1 MHKHTGIFHFLK
13 NRELNELY
21 ISIAI
26 RAFAV
31 SLIGVFIP
39 IYFYQQGYSFFSI
52 FLFYA
57 FWSLTHLLFSIPS
70 AKISSKLG
78 LKRSILLSI
87 PFLILF
93 FFFLYSLENF
103 NWPLPLLSILIG
115 LSTSL
120 FWLSYHVDFAKFSNR
135 KNRGKQVGFSKIII
149 AVFSVL
155 GPIAG
160 GIILTFVG
168 FGMLFIIVSVLLI
181 GSVIPLFFSREIHE
195 PSSFS
200 LKGFFRGQKI
210 KDILS
215 YIGFGIEGKIGA
227 VVWPLFIFIFIF
239 SEKYIS
245 LGLVSSLTLGV
256 ALISVIF
263 IGKFSDIYRRKILK
277 IGSVFNAVIW
287 IVKSFIITPVQ
298 VFITD
303 AFYGVSRV
311 TMDVPFDAINYDKA
325 KEEERVKII
334 LQREMYTH
342 LGIILL
348 FLVLMFF
355 TESLIEIFRYGGPL
369 SSLLRFFF

>member
-1 MHKHTGIFHFLK
+1 MHTHTRIFHFLK

-21 ISIAI
+21 LSISIK
-26 RAFAV
+26 AFAV

-39 IYFYQQGYSFFSI
+39 VYFYQQGYTFFSI

-57 FWSLTHLLFSIPS
+57 LWSLTHLLFSMPS
-70 AKISSKLG
+70 ALISSKLG
-78 LKRSILLSI
+78 LKRSISLSI

-93 FFFLYSLENF
+93 FFFLYTLKNF

-120 FWLSYHVDFAKFSNR
+120 FWLSYHIDFAKFSDR
-135 KNRGKQVGFSKIII
+135 KNRGKQIGFSKIII
-149 AVFSVL
+149 SVFSVL
-155 GPIAG
+155 GPVAG

-168 FGMLFIIVSVLLI
+168 FEILFIIVSVLLI
-181 GSVIPLFFSREIHE
+181 GSVIPLFFSKEVHE

-200 LKGFFRGQKI
+200 LRGFFKGQKI

-215 YIGFGIEGKIGA
+215 YIGCGIEGRMGV
-227 VVWPLFIFIFIF
+227 VVWPLFIFIFIL

-256 ALISVIF
+256 ALISTIF
-263 IGKFSDIYRRKILK
+263 VGKFSDIYRRNILK
-277 IGSVFNAVIW
+277 IGSVFNAIIW

-303 AFYGVSRV
+303 AFYGFSR
-311 TMDVPFDAINYDKA
+311 TTIDIPFDAINYDKA
-325 KEEERVKII
+325 KEKERVKII
-334 LQREMYTH
+334 LQREIYNH
-342 LGIILL
+342 LGMILL
-348 FLVLMFF
+348 FLVLMFSAAPL
-355 TESLIEIFRYGGPL
+355 TEIFRYGGPL

>member
-1 MHKHTGIFHFLK
+1 MHRHTGIFHFLK

-21 ISIAI
+21 MSIAI

-57 FWSLTHLLFSIPS
+57 IWSLTHLLFSLPA

-78 LKRSILLSI
+78 LKRSMLLSI

-93 FFFLYSLENF
+93 FFFIYTLENF
-103 NWPLPLLSILIG
+103 NWPLPLLSISIG

-120 FWLSYHVDFAKFSNR
+120 FWLSYHIDFAKFSSK
-135 KNRGKQVGFSKIII
+135 KNRGRQVGFSKIII
-149 AVFSVL
+149 AIFSVL
-155 GPIAG
+155 GPVAG
-160 GIILTFVG
+160 GIILTLIG
-168 FGMLFIIVSVLLI
+168 FEILFIIVSVLLI

-215 YIGFGIEGKIGA
+215 YIGFGIEGKMGA
-227 VVWPLFIFIFIF
+227 VVWPLFIFIFIL

-256 ALISVIF
+256 ALISIIF
-263 IGKFSDIYRRKILK
+263 VGKFSDIYRRKILK
-277 IGSVFNAVIW
+277 MGSVFNAAIW
-287 IVKSFIITPVQ
+287 VVKSFIVTPIQ

-303 AFYGVSRV
+303 AFYGVSKV

-325 KEEERVKII
+325 KEEQRVKII
-334 LQREMYTH
+334 LQREMYIH
-342 LGIILL
+342 VGIILL
-348 FLVLMFF
+348 FLVLMFL
-355 TESLIEIFRYGGPL
+355 TESLIEVFRYGGPL

>member
-1 MHKHTGIFHFLK
+1 MHSHINFLHFFR

-21 ISIAI
+21 MSIAI

-39 IYFYQQGYSFFSI
+39 IYFYKQGHSFFSI

-57 FWSLTHLLFSIPS
+57 IWSLTHMLFSMPS

-78 LKRSILLSI
+78 LKHSMLLSV

-93 FFFLYSLENF
+93 FFLLYSLENF
-103 NWPLPLLSILIG
+103 HWPLPLLSVLIG
-115 LSTSL
+115 ISTSL
-120 FWLSYHVDFAKFSNR
+120 FWLSYHIDFAKFSSK
-135 KNRGKQVGFSKIII
+135 KNRGKQVGLSKIII
-149 AVFSVL
+149 AIFSVL
-155 GPIAG
+155 GPIVG
-160 GIILTFVG
+160 GIVLTFAG
-168 FGMLFIIVSVLLI
+168 FEILFIVVSVLLL

-215 YIGFGIEGKIGA
+215 YIGFGIEGKIGG
-227 VVWPLFIFIFIF
+227 VLWPLFIFIFIL

-245 LGLVSSLTLGV
+245 LGLVSSLSLGV
-256 ALISVIF
+256 ALISIIF
-263 IGKFSDIYRRKILK
+263 VGKFSDIHRRKILK
-277 IGSVFNAVIW
+277 TGTVFNSIIW
-287 IVKSFIITPVQ
+287 VVKSFIVTPIQ
-298 VFITD
+298 VFIAD
-303 AFYGVSRV
+303 ALHGISRV

-325 KEEERVKII
+325 KEKDRVKII
-334 LQREMYTH
+334 LQREMYIH
-342 LGIILL
+342 MGVVLL
-348 FLVLMFF
+348 FLVLMFL
-355 TESLIEIFRYGGPL
+355 TESFVEIFRYGGPL

>member
-57 FWSLTHLLFSIPS
+57 IWSLTHLLFSMPA

-78 LKRSILLSI
+78 LKRSMLLSI

-93 FFFLYSLENF
+93 FFFIYTLENF
-103 NWPLPLLSILIG
+103 NWPLPLLSISIG

-120 FWLSYHVDFAKFSNR
+120 FWLSYHIDFAKFSNR

-155 GPIAG
+155 GPVAG
-160 GIILTFVG
+160 GIILTLIG
-168 FGMLFIIVSVLLI
+168 FEILFIIVSVLLI

-200 LKGFFRGQKI
+200 LKGFLRGQKI

-215 YIGFGIEGKIGA
+215 YIGFGIEGKMGA
-227 VVWPLFIFIFIF
+227 VIWPLFIFIFIL

-256 ALISVIF
+256 ALISIVF
-263 IGKFSDIYRRKILK
+263 VGKFSDIYRRKILK
-277 IGSVFNAVIW
+277 IGTVFNAAIWVI
-287 IVKSFIITPVQ
+287 KSFIVTPIQ

-303 AFYGVSRV
+303 AFYGASRM

-342 LGIILL
+342 VGIILL
-348 FLVLMFF
+348 FLVLMFL

>member
-57 FWSLTHLLFSIPS
+57 IWSLTHMLFSIPS
-70 AKISSKLG
+70 TKISSKLG

-93 FFFLYSLENF
+93 FFFLYTLENF
-103 NWPLPLLSILIG
+103 NWPLPILSIFIG

-120 FWLSYHVDFAKFSNR
+120 FWLSYHVDFAKFSNK

-155 GPIAG
+155 GPIVG

-168 FGMLFIIVSVLLI
+168 FGILFIIVSVLLI

-215 YIGFGIEGKIGA
+215 YVGFGIEGKIGA

-287 IVKSFIITPVQ
+287 IAKSFIITPIQ
-298 VFITD
+298 VFIAD

>member
-57 FWSLTHLLFSIPS
+57 FWSLTHLLFSLPS

-78 LKRSILLSI
+78 LKHSILLSI

-93 FFFLYSLENF
+93 FFFLYTLENF
-103 NWPLPLLSILIG
+103 NWPLPILSIFIG

-120 FWLSYHVDFAKFSNR
+120 FWLSYHIDFAKFSSK

-155 GPIAG
+155 GPIVG
-160 GIILTFVG
+160 GIILTFAG
-168 FGMLFIIVSVLLI
+168 FGILFIIVSVLLI

-195 PSSFS
+195 SSSFS

-287 IVKSFIITPVQ
+287 IAKSFIITPIQ

-342 LGIILL
+342 IGIILL

>member
-1 MHKHTGIFHFLK
+1 MHSHHHFLHFLR

-57 FWSLTHLLFSIPS
+57 IWSLTHLLFSIPS

-93 FFFLYSLENF
+93 FFFLYTLENF
-103 NWPLPLLSILIG
+103 NWPLPFLSIFIG

-120 FWLSYHVDFAKFSNR
+120 FWLSYHVDFAKFSNK

-155 GPIAG
+155 GPIVG

-168 FGMLFIIVSVLLI
+168 FGILFIIVSVLLI

-215 YIGFGIEGKIGA
+215 YVGFGIEGKIGA

-239 SEKYIS
+239 SEKYLS

-256 ALISVIF
+256 ALVSIIF

-334 LQREMYTH
+334 VQREMYTH

-355 TESLIEIFRYGGPL
+355 TESLIEIFRYGGPV

>member
-1 MHKHTGIFHFLK
+1 MHSHHHFLHFLR

-57 FWSLTHLLFSIPS
+57 IWSLTHLLFSMPA

-78 LKRSILLSI
+78 LKRSMLLSI

-93 FFFLYSLENF
+93 FFFIYTLENF
-103 NWPLPLLSILIG
+103 NWPLPLLSISIG

-120 FWLSYHVDFAKFSNR
+120 FWLSYHIDFAKFSNR

-155 GPIAG
+155 GPVAG
-160 GIILTFVG
+160 GIILTLIG
-168 FGMLFIIVSVLLI
+168 FEILFIIVSVLLI

-215 YIGFGIEGKIGA
+215 YIGFGIEGKMGA
-227 VVWPLFIFIFIF
+227 VIWPLFIFIFIL

-256 ALISVIF
+256 ALISLVF
-263 IGKFSDIYRRKILK
+263 VGKFSDIYRRKILK
-277 IGSVFNAVIW
+277 IGTVFNAAIWVI
-287 IVKSFIITPVQ
+287 KSFIVTPIQ

-303 AFYGVSRV
+303 AFYGASRV

-342 LGIILL
+342 VGIILL
-348 FLVLMFF
+348 FLVLMFL

>member
-1 MHKHTGIFHFLK
+1 MHTHTSIFHFFR

-21 ISIAI
+21 ISISI

-39 IYFYQQGYSFFSI
+39 IYFYQQGYTFFSI

-57 FWSLTHLLFSIPS
+57 VWSLTHLLFSIPS

-103 NWPLPLLSILIG
+103 NWPLPILSILIG

-120 FWLSYHVDFAKFSNR
+120 FWLSYHVDFAKFSNK

-155 GPIAG
+155 GPIVG

-168 FGMLFIIVSVLLI
+168 FGILFIIVSVLLI

-195 PSSFS
+195 SSSFS

-215 YIGFGIEGKIGA
+215 YVGFGIEGKIGA

-277 IGSVFNAVIW
+277 IGSVFNAIIW

-348 FLVLMFF
+348 FLVLMFL